1 MSLRMK
7 AASRFMQGSAILF
20 SLLGTSQNAFALDTF
35 SLKVGTGVAVQSDGN
50 HSPLAAIQLNSGRWG
65 FEANVS
71 GYSES
76 QTKVTHLLAG
86 ALYGVPLG
94 SSDRFKAEFGIGA
107 LAAQTIA
114 EKKTENMVSVSLPIG
129 LNWSVFKGTG
139 FSLDANWKSW
149 IFSSS
154 PYPIP
159 LLALLSHDRF
169 TTLTLSAGMAL

>member
-1 MSLRMK
+1 MSLRTSL
-7 AASRFMQGSAILF
+7 ALQFLQGSALLLALF
-20 SLLGTSQNAFALDTF
+20 GTFQSGLALDSF
-35 SLKVGTGVAVQSDGN
+35 SLKVGTGVAVQTDGN
-50 HSPLAAIQLNSGRWG
+50 YSPLAAVQMNSGRWG

-76 QTKVTHLLAG
+76 QTKVTHLLTG
-86 ALYGVPLG
+86 AVYGIPLD
-94 SSDRFKAEFGIGA
+94 SSERFKAEFGLGA
-107 LAAQTIA
+107 LMAQTIA
-114 EKKTENMVSVSLPIG
+114 EKKTENMVSLSLPIG
-129 LNWSVFKGTG
+129 LNWSIFKGTG

-169 TTLTLSAGMAL
+169 TTLTLSAGVAL